1 MLLSREWLYSFLLR
15 FAELVLWSRSGCGH
29 GAMGIKPPK
38 KSYLFPTKESLK
50 HHKIQVL
57 VQLCCIGKSPG
68 LTCFWTCHVK
78 TSLFGPGK
86 NAHVLEETNWV
97 CLKTRVYQQKKL
109 EVASL
114 EEDLNPKRHTHTQ
127 LLKSNPKVF
136 TLPFAPGFNSTIF
149 PPGTQKYFSQ
159 LSTRQLVWHMKKVH
173 SNSETT
179 RALPLARTALWN
191 VSNTF
196 PKNQGLIYTLEDSL
210 RAGTYKSPIWNGKN
224 LPNLHDHVSC

>member
-114 EEDLNPKRHTHTQ
+114 EEDLNPKRHTHTHTWTH
-127 LLKSNPKVF
+127 P
-136 TLPFAPGFNSTIF
+136 T
-149 PPGTQKYFSQ
+149 FSQ